1 MATSTLRTS
10 LGVATL
16 SSIQGLKGNA
26 FMSRNLTAFMTKY
39 GADGK
44 ALMSRCLESW
54 VKPQESM
61 VETEPF
67 NFEDSVASRV
77 VTVGTRVIWG
87 ILEFSLGILLSD
99 EDIRQIKH
107 ILDVADRIFANT
119 NDYFSW
125 EVERDSGQR
134 VQNTV
139 KTVMDREGKSEQQ
152 AKEKLRAAIL
162 EDERK
167 YQLLVKQFALSAID
181 VPADVRRFLVMLEV
195 LLGGHHIWC
204 AACERYKSR
213 APSAGNPSVR
223 KEIIIPDR
231 VEEPNEGPASSVA
244 LGNSALL
251 DPVHYIQS
259 LPSKNMRSKVIDA
272 LNIWFQLPH
281 HLVDTVKGT
290 VDDLHNSTLILD
302 DIQDSSYLRRGFAAT
317 HHVFGSAQCINS
329 ATYLVAQAASR
340 IIVHN
345 QQHPSLITIFLEGLK
360 ELALGQSWD
369 LNWKSTGYCPST
381 EEYMAMVDGKT
392 GVMFDII
399 IRMMHCFSSSQ
410 TVPVPE
416 LNRLTRLLGRWYQVR
431 DDYQNLQDEQYT
443 AQKGLC
449 EDLDEGKLSYPLTVC
464 CNTDPKAQRI
474 IMGILRQR
482 LPGTPLLFNV
492 KMQILDLIRRSG
504 ALQQTW
510 ELLQKFKKQA
520 DAALSNLEA
529 ITGVP
534 NEDLRVVLTLLGNIT
549 AP

>member
-1 MATSTLRTS
+1 MATSALRAS
-10 LGVATL
+10 LGVGTL

-44 ALMSRCLESW
+44 ALMARCLDNW
-54 VKPQESM
+54 VQPQESV
-61 VETEPF
+61 VETEPA

-99 EDIRQIKH
+99 EDIKQIRH

-125 EVERDSGQR
+125 EVERDGDQR

-167 YQLLVKQFALSAID
+167 YQLLMKQFALSTID
-181 VPADVRRFLVMLEV
+181 VPAHVWRFLVMLEV
-195 LLGGHHIWC
+195 LLGGHHIWS

-213 APSAGNPSVR
+213 APSVGNPSVR
-223 KEIIIPDR
+223 KEIIIPNR
-231 VEEPNEGPASSVA
+231 VEEASSVA

-259 LPSKNMRSKVIDA
+259 LPSKNMRSKVVDA

-340 IIVHN
+340 LIVHN
-345 QQHPSLITIFLEGLK
+345 EQYPALITFFLDGLK

-392 GVMFDII
+392 GVMFDMI

-416 LNRLTRLLGRWYQVR
+416 LSQLTKLLGRWYQVR

-464 CNTDPKAQRI
+464 CNTDPTAQRI

-482 LPGTPLLFNV
+482 LPGTPLQFNV

-534 NEDLRVVLTLLGNIT
+534 NEGFRVVLTLLGNI
-549 AP
+549 PPP